1 MSPPS
6 AKSTKLAAAALDRG
20 VSIGKALARDFPG
33 LFRRVW
39 LAVLVELKRTESAA
53 GGAKTRDVDI

>member
-1 MSPPS
+1 M
-6 AKSTKLAAAALDRG
+6 KLAAAALDR

-33 LFRRVW
+33 LLRRSGV
-39 LAVLVELKRTESAA
+39 AVLVEIKRTESAA